1 MAIIRDGIAPI
12 PVVLSASQVHPV
24 ELMINFGMNFLKV
37 VLSVFAGDMGLS
49 VL

>member
-1 MAIIRDGIAPI
+1 MGSLI
-12 PVVLSASQVHPV
+12 PLVLGASHVHAV

-37 VLSVFAGDMGLS
+37 VLSVFARDMGLS